1 MKQGLT
7 MFYSYRLLREI
18 GLCCA
23 RRQAEP
29 LHVGQQ
35 KNARRRFSFR
45 GEEAGEGEGGVG
57 PHRLV
62 MDGQTR
68 GASTTG
74 SALRSVL
81 VSGFVFLR
89 EGDSN
94 PRC

>member
-1 MKQGLT
+1 MCEMAGKTAVHGT
-7 MFYSYRLLREI
+7 I
-18 GLCCA
+18 
-23 RRQAEP
+23 
-29 LHVGQQ
+29 

-45 GEEAGEGEGGVG
+45 GEEAGEGEGGVS

-89 EGDSN
+89 EGGFEPSLLTFVILG
-94 PRC
+94 

>member
-1 MKQGLT
+1 M
-7 MFYSYRLLREI
+7 
-18 GLCCA
+18 LCEMTDGTA
-23 RRQAEP
+23 IRRAT
-29 LHVGQQ
+29 

-89 EGDSN
+89 EGGFEPSLLTFVILG
-94 PRC
+94 

>member
-1 MKQGLT
+1 M
-7 MFYSYRLLREI
+7 R
-18 GLCCA
+18 A
-23 RRQAEP
+23 R
-29 LHVGQQ
+29 
-35 KNARRRFSFR
+35 
-45 GEEAGEGEGGVG
+45 GGVG

-89 EGDSN
+89 EGGFEPSLLTFVILG
-94 PRC
+94 